1 MNTMLKTLTTAA
13 VAIPLALGVGT
24 QKAEADVIRIALT
37 ETPSDEL
44 AAFFVALDRAKAKG
58 LDYSKILYRPHVDEK
73 VGTYCNQ
80 LQDHLLDRALDNT
93 TLLKKYAPQCQFGMW
108 VSGWTSWTLAAYCP
122 DMPGVIVDVKPSPEW
137 HKAFDKVVPAFIK
150 QVDEGVRKIQGLR
163 FGEDELGRM
172 AAEVFG

>member
-1 MNTMLKTLTTAA
+1 MPKTYLHTK
-13 VAIPLALGVGT
+13 IGERIKGRPIDEIGGDWMERGSALE
-24 QKAEADVIRIALT
+24 AEARDWLAFELGEEIREVGFLEGDGCGASPDGV
-37 ETPSDEL
+37 TPGERGVEL
-44 AAFFVALDRAKAKG
+44 KCPSL
-58 LDYSKILYRPHVDEK
+58 K
-73 VGTYCNQ
+73 VHIGYI
-80 LQDHLLDRALDNT
+80 LDNT
-93 TLLKKYAPQCQFGMW
+93 TLLKKYEPQCQFGMW